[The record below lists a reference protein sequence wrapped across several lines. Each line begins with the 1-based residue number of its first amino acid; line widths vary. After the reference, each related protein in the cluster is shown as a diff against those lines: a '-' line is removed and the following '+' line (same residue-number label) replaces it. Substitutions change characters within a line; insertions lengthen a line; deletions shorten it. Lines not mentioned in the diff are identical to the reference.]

1 MNSYIIIWSILA
13 LISQLLHYWKYY
25 KNESP
30 SYLNYLKWFVVWF
43 HQKVLD
49 LSKEVIHLLIKSKLM
64 FEISTKII
72 IDISFVYFCLSLIW
86 FRINSSFS
94 LYSIHIFWS
103 VLFSTFGYFTTN
115 ITFSQ
120 MTYSYVICLYL
131 KLKLRN
137 VNNSITKTLRKSTK
151 CQIIERTIFWF
162 HWIL

>member
-1 MNSYIIIWSILA
+1 
-13 LISQLLHYWKYY
+13 LLK
-25 KNESP
+25 
-30 SYLNYLKWFVVWF
+30 
-43 HQKVLD
+43 
-49 LSKEVIHLLIKSKLM
+49 KSKLV

-72 IDISFVYFCLSLIW
+72 IGISFVDLCLSFIW
-86 FRINSSFS
+86 FYINSSFS

-103 VLFSTFGYFTTN
+103 LLLSAFGYFTN
-115 ITFSQ
+115 ITSSQ
-120 MTYSYVICLYL
+120 ITYFYIVCLCL

>member
-1 MNSYIIIWSILA
+1 
-13 LISQLLHYWKYY
+13 LLK
-25 KNESP
+25 
-30 SYLNYLKWFVVWF
+30 
-43 HQKVLD
+43 
-49 LSKEVIHLLIKSKLM
+49 KSKLT

-72 IDISFVYFCLSLIW
+72 IGISFIYFCLSLIW

-94 LYSIHIFWS
+94 LDSIHIFWS
-103 VLFSTFGYFTTN
+103 VLLSAFGYFTTN

-120 MTYSYVICLYL
+120 MTYFYIICLYL

-137 VNNSITKTLRKSTK
+137 VNKENSITKTLRKSTK